1 MVEAFQY
8 GERVRRDH
16 DRRAHFV
23 ELFEKT
29 HELIADLV
37 VEIARRFIGEKQFR
51 LNNYGARN
59 GDALLLAAGKGF
71 GQTVHAIAKADP
83 FEKLGD
89 MGLYF
94 LFALAADPH
103 RQGDIV
109 KSGKMIE
116 QAEILKDNT
125 DFLAQRHQCLAAETS
140 RIFAE
145 HGNQTARAFTPQI
158 KKAHQRGLAGTA
170 RAAQKME

>member
-8 GERVRRDH
+8 GERVCGDH
-16 DRRAHFV
+16 DCRAHFV

-37 VEIARRFIGEKQFR
+37 VEVSCWLIGKEKFR
-51 LNNYGARN
+51 LDDYGARD
-59 GDALLLAAGKGF
+59 GDTLLLAAGKGF
-71 GQTVHAIAKADP
+71 GQTVHAIAKAHP
-83 FEKLGD
+83 FKKLGD
-89 MGLYF
+89 MGFNF

-109 KSGKMIE
+109 KSGKMIK

-145 HGNQTARAFTPQI
+145 HGNQAARAFTPQI
-158 KKAHQRGLAGTA
+158 KKAHQRGLAGAA
-170 RAAQKME
+170 RTTQKME